1 MDLEEWT
8 DTRNEHFSVLVP
20 VHPLFVG
27 RINYDKYFQ
36 RSFMKIN
43 IPTCIL
49 AHTVVYKKTNKYNL
63 RYITLNINKRSLETM
78 LWASILQVEY
88 FQKITFALKSNLW
101 RWASSD
107 DIFRMYYTLCPHVW
121 SFALATVMK
130 ERLLGDFSRKIL
142 KSDNMLIEA
151 WNGSIYRWHGV
162 SLWWKCLSTPFI
174 YTLFYI
180 IYIIYTFGYFT
191 HTVYTHSLPCVFIH
205 YMCFV
210 CILRLH
216 PCAKRYVLFRAISSS
231 IHY

>member
-1 MDLEEWT
+1 MYNVGFLPVR
-8 DTRNEHFSVLVP
+8 RNRSGLVKKFSLVCRAWRKESNDICRLQ
-20 VHPLFVG
+20 HKTALGFVSDG
-27 RINYDKYFQ
+27 VSPGESPEDRREMCI
-36 RSFMKIN
+36 
-43 IPTCIL
+43 IPPTMCNAL
-49 AHTVVYKKTNKYNL
+49 L
-63 RYITLNINKRSLETM
+63 SYIRRLGTQTWNMWVRRTT
-78 LWASILQVEY
+78 QV
-88 FQKITFALKSNLW
+88 K
-101 RWASSD
+101 
-107 DIFRMYYTLCPHVW
+107 
-121 SFALATVMK
+121 
-130 ERLLGDFSRKIL
+130 
-142 KSDNMLIEA
+142 NMLIEA